1 MKLMGPAVLAASLLP
16 FGTASAVTPA
26 ETAGHWEGG
35 IQAPSGTVDVSLD
48 LAVGAD
54 GKLGGTFTN
63 DSSQLTGLPLW
74 SVTLEGSTLRV
85 ELKARGDGVQ
95 TFAGTI
101 GSDGRTVSGDF
112 LINVYAVPFTLERT
126 GAAKIEPPPV
136 SRAIDAKLAGEWRG
150 ALEIQGKSFPV
161 VIALT
166 NHKDGTATG
175 SWSTAGGAA
184 IPITIENSGRSL
196 KIASHV
202 APAVYSAEL
211 SADGATL
218 AGTFIEGSVRQTLAL
233 NRTTSSA
240 R

>member
-1 MKLMGPAVLAASLLP
+1 MKLIGSALLAASLLP
-16 FGTASAVTPA
+16 FGTASAATPVEA
-26 ETAGHWEGG
+26 AGHWEGG

-63 DSSQLTGLPLW
+63 ESSQLTGLPLW
-74 SVTLEGSTLRV
+74 SVTLQSSALRV
-85 ELKARGDGVQ
+85 ELKAGGDGIQ

-112 LINVYAVPFTLERT
+112 LVSVYAVPFTLTRN
-126 GAAKIEPPPV
+126 GPAKIEPPPV
-136 SRAIDAKLAGEWRG
+136 SAAIDSKLAGEWRG
-150 ALEIQGKSFPV
+150 ALEVQGKSFPV

-175 SWSTAGGAA
+175 SWSTDGGVAV
-184 IPITIENSGRSL
+184 PITIETSGRNL
-196 KIASHV
+196 KIATHV
-202 APAVYSAEL
+202 VPAVYLAEL
-211 SADGATL
+211 SADGGTL
-218 AGTFIEGSVRQTLAL
+218 SGTFTEGPVHQTLAL
-233 NRTTSSA
+233 QHGTSGA

>member
-1 MKLMGPAVLAASLLP
+1 MKLAASALLAASFLP
-16 FGTASAVTPA
+16 FGSARALTPA
-26 ETAGHWEGG
+26 EAAGHWEGD
-35 IQAPSGTVDVSLD
+35 IQAPSGTVSVSLD

-74 SVTLEGSTLRV
+74 SVALQGSALRV
-85 ELKARGDGVQ
+85 DLKAGGDGVQ

-101 GSDGRTVSGDF
+101 DSDGRTVSGDF
-112 LINVYAVPFTLERT
+112 LINVYAVPFTLTRT
-126 GAAKIEPPPV
+126 GGAKIDPPPV
-136 SRAIDAKLAGEWRG
+136 SPAIDAKLAGEWRG

-161 VIALT
+161 VIALA

-175 SWSTAGGAA
+175 SWSTAGGVA
-184 IPITIENSGRSL
+184 IPITIESSGRSL

-202 APAVYSAEL
+202 VPATYTADL
-211 SADGATL
+211 SADGGTL
-218 AGTFIEGSVRQTLAL
+218 AGTFTEGTVRQTLAL
-233 NRTTSSA
+233 QRGTSAA

>member
-1 MKLMGPAVLAASLLP
+1 MKSVESVLLAAALLP
-16 FGTASAVTPA
+16 FGSAHAVTPA
-26 ETAGHWEGG
+26 EAAGHWEGG
-35 IQAPSGTVDVSLD
+35 IQAPSGAVEVSLD

-74 SVTLEGSTLRV
+74 NVTLEGSALRV
-85 ELKARGDGVQ
+85 ELKAGGDGVQ

-101 GSDGRTVSGDF
+101 GSDGHTVAGDF
-112 LINVYAVPFTLERT
+112 LISVYAVPFTLTRT

-136 SRAIDAKLAGEWRG
+136 SAAIDSKLAGQWHG
-150 ALEIQGKSFPV
+150 ALGIQGKSFPV
-161 VIALT
+161 VVALT

-175 SWSTAGGAA
+175 SWSTAGGVA

-202 APAVYSAEL
+202 APAVYTAEL
-211 SADGATL
+211 SADGGTL
-218 AGTFIEGSVRQTLAL
+218 AGTFTEGPVHQTLAL
-233 NRTTSSA
+233 QRGTSAA

>member
-1 MKLMGPAVLAASLLP
+1 MKLMGSALLAASLLP

-26 ETAGHWEGG
+26 EAAGHWEGG

-63 DSSQLTGLPLW
+63 GSSQLTGLPLW
-74 SVTLEGSTLRV
+74 SVTLQGSVLRV
-85 ELKARGDGVQ
+85 ELKAGGDGVQ

-126 GAAKIEPPPV
+126 GAAKIEPRLV

-150 ALEIQGKSFPV
+150 ALDIQGKSFPV
-161 VIALT
+161 VIALA

-175 SWSTAGGAA
+175 SWSTAGGVA
-184 IPITIENSGRSL
+184 IPITIESSGRSL

-202 APAVYSAEL
+202 VPATYTADL
-211 SADGATL
+211 SADGGTL
-218 AGTFIEGSVRQTLAL
+218 AGTFTEGTVRQTLAL
-233 NRTTSSA
+233 QRGTSAA